1 MSDFDRTNTGAL
13 FPNLEKWTDESM
25 RTLKDGANVNWP
37 DGKGSVNVGGTEF
50 WLSGWRKTVNATGK
64 KFWSLSVKA
73 KDAAKPKAAE
83 QKQQE
88 MQEGMADD
96 DIPF

>member
-50 WLSGWRKTVNATGK
+50 WLSGWRKTANATGK

-73 KDAAKPKAAE
+73 KDAAKAKPAE

-96 DIPF
+96 DIVF

>member
-1 MSDFDRTNTGAL
+1 
-13 FPNLEKWTDESM
+13 
-25 RTLKDGANVNWP
+25 
-37 DGKGSVNVGGTEF
+37 
-50 WLSGWRKTVNATGK
+50 
-64 KFWSLSVKA
+64 LSVKA